1 MPKTTASRSQRA
13 AHSRNETRKQEA
25 KTTTLRLLA
34 ELVPEPDPNVG
45 VRLWDGT
52 LWPDDNPRRTVIH
65 LRHPGALRAM
75 FFGSTEMAIAEAYLF
90 GDFDL
95 EGRAEDVFGEVR
107 PATALSL
114 GQKASAAMQ
123 LASLPR
129 RPAHSHD
136 DWKGEV
142 KLSGKTH
149 SRDRDRAAVAHHYN
163 ASNDFYKLFLDSRM
177 NYSCAY
183 FKSPSDDLE
192 TAQVQKLDL
201 ICQKLRLKKGQNF
214 LDIGCGWGGLLV
226 HAAREYG
233 VRATGVTLSQSQY
246 EYTQELI
253 EREKMGDSCRVILQ
267 DYRDVASSGGAETF
281 DAISS
286 VEMFEH
292 VGAQNLPTFF
302 GESVKLLKPRG
313 AMFIQGS
320 CRGPLPGGKG
330 GPSFINKYV
339 FPDGELIPIPVVL
352 AAAEQSG
359 LEVRGVES
367 LREHF
372 ALTLRHWVRRLEDAH
387 EEALQFVNEP
397 TYRVWRLYMAA
408 SLYGFESRRVNLYQ
422 AVMVKPDA
430 LGNSG
435 LPLVD

>member
-1 MPKTTASRSQRA
+1 MPKTPASRGHA
-13 AHSRNETRKQEA
+13 AHSKNEIKKQEA
-25 KTTTLRLLA
+25 KATTLRLLN

-52 LWPDDNPRRTVIH
+52 LWPDDLPRRTVIH
-65 LRHPGALRAM
+65 LKHPGALRAM
-75 FFGSTEMAIAEAYLF
+75 FLGSTEMAISEAYIF

-107 PATALSL
+107 PVTVLSL
-114 GQKASAAMQ
+114 GQKASVGMQ

-136 DWKGEV
+136 DWQGEI

-183 FKSPSDDLE
+183 FKSPDDDLE
-192 TAQVQKLDL
+192 TAQVQKLDG
-201 ICQKLRLKKGQNF
+201 ICRKLRLQQGQNF

-246 EYTQELI
+246 EYTRELI
-253 EREKMGDSCRVILQ
+253 AREKLDDVCSVRLQ
-267 DYRDVASSGGAETF
+267 DYRDVASGGESETY

-292 VGAQNLPTFF
+292 VGTQNLPVFF
-302 GESVKLLKPRG
+302 GESLKLLKPRG

-352 AAAEQSG
+352 GAAEKSG
-359 LEVRGVES
+359 LEVRHVES

-387 EEALQFVNEP
+387 EQALGFVNEP

-408 SLYGFESRRVNLYQ
+408 SLYGFNSRRVNLYQ
-422 AVMVKPDA
+422 AVLARPDA

-435 LPLVD
+435 LGIGD